1 MNSDQANKI
10 VFITAAVLVAAA
22 FLENHYDPSSKS
34 MFKRVWTIGLLT
46 VLLGITADFVPEV
59 AGPLALLVITSV
71 AVKDSQYFGQ
81 AIGTKKAGS

>member
-1 MNSDQANKI
+1 MNSDQANKV

-46 VLLGITADFVPEV
+46 IVLGITADFVPEV
-59 AGPLALLVITSV
+59 AGPLGLLILTSV
-71 AVKDSQYFGQ
+71 AVKDSKYFGQ
-81 AIGTKKAGS
+81 AIHSQKG